1 MRYLLVFILTLSLFL
16 VMGCET
22 APQENDGQL
31 TTMGRVEEPMPVD
44 GSSAKYPSAP
54 AQLID
59 VDVHMAHDGDHLYT
73 HMQAEAEGW
82 VAVGFNT
89 LGGRMDGANM
99 VIGYLDGESPAFRD
113 DVGQTLNHVG
123 ADTTA
128 VEEFYLSQ
136 EDGTMVMEFSYP
148 LSFPD
153 EEGYNLEEMILGE
166 DYTMI
171 VSLHSSSNDIDQQH
185 SSRGSVDFTI
195 EPYTSK

>member
-1 MRYLLVFILTLSLFL
+1 MRYLLIFILTISLFL

-22 APQENDGQL
+22 APQENDEQL
-31 TTMGRVEEPMPVD
+31 TMMERVEEPLMVD
-44 GSSAKYPSAP
+44 GSSAKYPTAP
-54 AQLID
+54 AQLIEANI
-59 VDVHMAHDGDHLYT
+59 HMAHDGDHLYI
-73 HMQAEAEGW
+73 HMEAEAEGW
-82 VAVGFNT
+82 VAVGFNNR
-89 LGGRMDGANM
+89 GGRMDGANM

-113 DVGQTLNHVG
+113 DVGQARNHVE
-123 ADTTA
+123 ANTTA

-153 EEGYNLEEMILGE
+153 EEGYNLEEMILEE

-185 SSRGSVDFTI
+185 TSSGSVDFTI
-195 EPYTSK
+195 EP